1 MASEQELLNEAGEI
15 VVEAIS
21 RMRAA
26 HVACLDLTTHA
37 EAFLRALNT
46 RPAPADLKARDGK
59 RYKLI
64 RKSLQNKGLLPAAT
78 DTGLKTVAK
87 LGGIHGVTLLHH
99 IQYMTPKAQAEY
111 KDELVKR
118 SQAEELLAAAHDEKM
133 FHVNDAVK
141 AWNEVSKLETRV
153 DALEADNAAKNA
165 RIKELEADLMCAKA
179 SRDSW
184 KRTHEESFSRL
195 ETKLAAAEKALET
208 KSAANEALSKSVVE
222 SIDTEKRLREA
233 LEPFSKFAG
242 AVFEHNFNNTDVI
255 FEISASDGGVLEL
268 KGKDFFEARAVLG
281 GKPEGRKS
289 EN

>member
-46 RPAPADLKARDGK
+46 RPAPA
-59 RYKLI
+59 
-64 RKSLQNKGLLPAAT
+64 AT
-78 DTGLKTVAK
+78 DTGLETV
-87 LGGIHGVTLLHH
+87 
-99 IQYMTPKAQAEY
+99 EY
-111 KDELVKR
+111 QVEKNGKWYFDHPQSWAVRKSNGATVRELCVR
-118 SQAEELLAAAHDEKM
+118 SQAEELLAAERAEKEEARRAEEEAKDC
-133 FHVNDAVK
+133 FWSIYETYLEK
-141 AWNEVSKLETRV
+141 GGLPVSTEGARSALSNRI
-153 DALEADNAAKNA
+153 ASLEADNAAKNA